1 MKLIH
6 CADIHLDSPLRGLE
20 KYEGAPISEIRVAS
34 RRAFQNV
41 IDLALAQ
48 NVDFMIIAGDLF
60 DGDWPD
66 FNTGLFFISQ
76 MNRLREAG
84 IRVFIVRG
92 NHDADSKI
100 TRKLPFP
107 ENVHLFSHRKPET
120 IIDDRLG
127 VAIHGQ
133 SFSQP
138 AVTDDLALSYPTRIK
153 GLFNIGVLHTA
164 LTGREGHARYAP
176 CSIDT
181 LHSKEYGYW
190 ALGHVHQREKL
201 DSNAWILFPGNLQGR
216 HIKESGPKG
225 CSLIMVQ
232 GGEVERVEHL
242 AQDVFR
248 WETLELDASEA
259 GNQDELLEQ
268 IQIGL
273 KEQLQYAEGRTLAVR
288 VRLFGQSPAHA
299 AIARRREHLQEEVR
313 ALALNCGNGDIWIE
327 KILFETSQ
335 QVDVEALVCRE
346 DPIGELIRLIRSI
359 QGSEK
364 DLSDLSQILQ
374 ELKRKLPLELREGE
388 GAIDLDDPAFIR
400 SILSDVERT
409 LVPQLIDTSSLP

>member
-1 MKLIH
+1 MKFIH
-6 CADIHLDSPLRGLE
+6 CADIHLDSPLRGLK
-20 KYEGAPISEIRVAS
+20 KYEGAPVSEIRAAS

-48 NVDFMIIAGDLF
+48 NADFIIIAGDLF

-76 MNRLREAG
+76 MNRLREVG
-84 IRVFIVRG
+84 IRAFIVRG
-92 NHDADSKI
+92 NHDAESKI

-107 ENVHLFSHRKPET
+107 ENVHLFSHKKPET
-120 IIDDRLG
+120 IIDDQLG
-127 VAIHGQ
+127 IAIHGQ
-133 SFSQP
+133 SFSHP
-138 AVTDDLALSYPTRIK
+138 AVTDDLALAYPTRIK

-190 ALGHVHQREKL
+190 ALGHVHRRERL
-201 DSNAWILFPGNLQGR
+201 DGDTYILFPGNLQGR
-216 HIKESGPKG
+216 HIKETGPKG
-225 CSLIMVQ
+225 CSLITAQ
-232 GGEVERVEHL
+232 DGEIERVEHL
-242 AQDVFR
+242 AQDVLR
-248 WETLELDASEA
+248 WETLEIDASEVA
-259 GNQDELLEQ
+259 NQDELVER
-268 IQIGL
+268 IQSGL

-288 VRLFGQSPAHA
+288 VCLYGQSSAHA
-299 AIARRREHLQEEVR
+299 AISRRREHLQEEVR

-335 QVDVEALVCRE
+335 QIDMEALARRE

-364 DLSDLSQILQ
+364 DLSDLSETIQ
-374 ELKRKLPLELREGE
+374 ELKRKLPLELREGK
-388 GAIDLDDPAFIR
+388 GAINLDDPAFIR
-400 SILSDVERT
+400 SILTDVERT
-409 LVPQLIDTSSLP
+409 LIPQLIDTSSVP